1 MQKYVKIKQS
11 KSKGT
16 KTRDV
21 IASYLGITGRM
32 VQNYI
37 SLNNLNTGFF
47 EMLDD
52 NLINIKQAIVIA
64 KFDDYI
70 QEEILKHKDSI
81 SFNIQLLKSALSIKN
96 KNRVIEILSA
106 NDDLE
111 EENYIK
117 IVYKIPKDRKSE
129 FDKIYNDFIK
139 NL

>member
-1 MQKYVKIKQS
+1 M
-11 KSKGT
+11 GRT
-16 KTRDV
+16 GNRKTLTR
-21 IASYLGITGRM
+21 
-32 VQNYI
+32 
-37 SLNNLNTGFF
+37 
-47 EMLDD
+47 
-52 NLINIKQAIVIA
+52 AIVIA

-96 KNRVIEILSA
+96 KDRVIEILSA
-106 NDDLE
+106 SDSLDD

-129 FDKIYNDFIK
+129 FDKIYKDFIK

>member
-1 MQKYVKIKQS
+1 
-11 KSKGT
+11 
-16 KTRDV
+16 
-21 IASYLGITGRM
+21 
-32 VQNYI
+32 
-37 SLNNLNTGFF
+37 
-47 EMLDD
+47 MLDD

-96 KNRVIEILSA
+96 KDRVIEILSA
-106 NDDLE
+106 SDSLD

-129 FDKIYNDFIK
+129 FDKIYKDFIK